1 STSANKPILTSA
13 VLIRSYSTV
22 HGIIN
27 GKRAPEGSMQSMVS
41 VQTKNGHVCGG
52 FLIRED
58 FVVTG
63 AHCDVNL
70 THVILG
76 EHNWKNSNA
85 KKIKI
90 ISRYKNINYKHP
102 GSGYDIMLLKVSR
115 LTKLFK
121 IIQLVIQAPK
131 LAPMTFRTNCSVA
144 GWGKTESSGVPV
156 DDLMVASVSIIN
168 QTVCLNSWGGL
179 PANVICAGGYNTN
192 KGFCQGDSAG
202 PLVCNGKA
210 VGLVSFNKNYNCKY
224 PDVPNV
230 YTDIRR
236 YLPWIKDILRGGMCP
251 M

>member
-1 STSANKPILTSA
+1 TMQDLGRLLLFLA
-13 VLIRSYSTV
+13 LICAGSHV

-102 GSGYDIMLLKVSR
+102 GSGYDIMLLKVSIHI
-115 LTKLFK
+115 LFLKLDN
-121 IIQLVIQAPK
+121 IQRNMNLEDHQE
-131 LAPMTFRTNCSVA
+131 CSVA